1 LKKKY
6 YFPVF
11 ILGAILFFSLYILSR
26 ETNVKEIPVKNIS
39 VITRGKLSESWEN
52 FKQGAEQA
60 GTDLNANIRM
70 ISLGNEESSK
80 LEEQI
85 ELLEREV
92 NSDADAIVIAPVD
105 HEKMAES
112 LAKMKR
118 NIPVILVESSVDS
131 RQQYEIIACDNKKM
145 GSALAEEVMRHG
157 NLRKK
162 ILLIGGDISCSSVL
176 DREEAFRNT
185 MKISYNKILEW
196 DEADYSSET
205 ILSYLKSNN
214 VDVIV
219 AFDTEI
225 LENAAKALK
234 EYEDQYP
241 PQLTELYGVGS
252 SSKVIRYLEND
263 NIVSIVVQDDYS
275 MGYLGV
281 RDAINAINGKVEKEK
296 TEIAFKIVDHEH
308 MYSEENQRLLFP
320 FVR

>member
-1 LKKKY
+1 MKKKY

-131 RQQYEIIACDNKKM
+131 RKPYEIIACDNKKM
-145 GSALAEEVMRHG
+145 GTALAEEVMRHG

-185 MKISYNKILEW
+185 MKISYNTILDWEG
-196 DEADYSSET
+196 ADYSSDT
-205 ILSYLKSNN
+205 ILNYLRTNN

-281 RDAINAINGKVEKEK
+281 RDAINAINGKEEKEK

>member
-1 LKKKY
+1 MKKKY

-281 RDAINAINGKVEKEK
+281 RDAINAINGKEEKEK

>member
-1 LKKKY
+1 MKKKY

-26 ETNVKEIPVKNIS
+26 ETNVKELPVKNIS

-70 ISLGNEESSK
+70 ISLGNEEANK

-105 HEKMAES
+105 HEKMAWS
-112 LAKMKR
+112 LEKMKR

-131 RQQYEIIACDNKKM
+131 RQPYEVIACDNKKM
-145 GSALAEEVMRHG
+145 GTALAEEVMRHG
-157 NLRKK
+157 NLRKQ
-162 ILLIGGDISCSSVL
+162 ILMIGGDISSSSIL

-185 MKISYNKILEW
+185 MKISYNTILEW
-196 DEADYSSET
+196 EGADYSSDT
-205 ILSYLKSNN
+205 ILNYLRTNN

-281 RDAINAINGKVEKEK
+281 RDAINAINGKEEKDR
-296 TEIAFKIVDHEH
+296 TEISFKIVDHEH

>member
-1 LKKKY
+1 MKKKY

>member
-26 ETNVKEIPVKNIS
+26 ETNIKEIPVKNIS

-70 ISLGNEESSK
+70 ISLGNEEANK

-105 HEKMAES
+105 HEKMTAS
-112 LAKMKR
+112 LEKMKR
-118 NIPVILVESSVDS
+118 NIPVIMVESSVDS
-131 RQQYEIIACDNKKM
+131 RQPYEIIACDNKKM
-145 GSALAEEVMRHG
+145 GTALAEEVMRHG
-157 NLRKK
+157 NLRKQ
-162 ILLIGGDISCSSVL
+162 ILLIGGDISCSSIL

-185 MKISYNKILEW
+185 MKISYNTILEW
-196 DEADYSSET
+196 EGADYSSDT
-205 ILSYLKSNN
+205 ILNYLRTNN

-234 EYEDQYP
+234 EYEDQHP

-281 RDAINAINGKVEKEK
+281 RDAINAINGKEEKEK
-296 TEIAFKIVDHEH
+296 TEISFKIVDHEH

>member
-1 LKKKY
+1 MKKKY

-112 LAKMKR
+112 LVKMKR

-185 MKISYNKILEW
+185 MKISYNEILEW
-196 DEADYSSET
+196 DKADYSSET

-281 RDAINAINGKVEKEK
+281 RDAINAINGKEEKEK

>member
-1 LKKKY
+1 MKKKY

-70 ISLGNEESSK
+70 ISLGNEEANK

-105 HEKMAES
+105 HEHMAES

-118 NIPVILVESSVDS
+118 NIPVVLVESNVDS
-131 RQQYEIIACDNKKM
+131 KLPYEVIACDNKKM
-145 GSALAEEVMRHG
+145 GTALAEEVMRHG
-157 NLRKK
+157 NFRKK
-162 ILLIGGDISCSSVL
+162 VLLINGDISCSSVL
-176 DREEAFRNT
+176 DREAAFRDT
-185 MKISYNKILEW
+185 MKISYNEILEW
-196 DEADYSSET
+196 EQADYSSET
-205 ILSYLKSNN
+205 ILNYLRTNN

-252 SSKVIRYLEND
+252 SSKVIRYLEYD

-281 RDAINAINGKVEKEK
+281 RDAINAINGREEKER

>member
-1 LKKKY
+1 MKKKY

-70 ISLGNEESSK
+70 ISLGNEEANK

-105 HEKMAES
+105 HEKMAGS
-112 LAKMKR
+112 LEKMKR

-131 RQQYEIIACDNKKM
+131 RQPYEIIACDNKKM
-145 GSALAEEVMRHG
+145 GTALAEEVMRHG

-185 MKISYNKILEW
+185 MKISYNTILEW
-196 DEADYSSET
+196 EEADYSSDT
-205 ILSYLKSNN
+205 ILNYLRTNN

-281 RDAINAINGKVEKEK
+281 RDAINAINGKEEKEK